1 MNKTK
6 GFSLVGILVIV
17 AAVVVLGIVAWRVWD
32 AGQNKQSDSTNAN
45 HQANNQSQNNE
56 PEPEPATEVDPN
68 EGYVVIE
75 EWGVRFKPVEGLGG
89 VEQFKPN
96 DVTTD
101 SISLTTKQLAEV
113 EPSCGTTSNSMVL
126 GLLTRSTE
134 TVAGHGGIVATV
146 GDYKY
151 QYRVSGAACSKDPAN
166 YSLES
171 STGSRIMESLKSL
184 EAAK

>member
-1 MNKTK
+1 MNKIK

-17 AAVVVLGIVAWRVWD
+17 AAVVVLGIIAWRVWD
-32 AGQNKQSDSTNAN
+32 AGQNKQSDSANTNQQTN
-45 HQANNQSQNNE
+45 DQGQDKE

-68 EGYVVIE
+68 EGYVVIK
-75 EWGVRFKPVEGLGG
+75 EWGVRFKPADGLEG
-89 VEQFKPN
+89 VEYFKPSN
-96 DVTTD
+96 VTTD
-101 SISLTTKQLAEV
+101 SISLTTKQLAEA
-113 EPSCGTTSNSMVL
+113 EPTCGTTSNSMVL
-126 GLLTRSTE
+126 GLLTRSKE
-134 TVAGHGGIVATV
+134 TVAGHGGVVATV

-166 YSLES
+166 LSLES